1 MFVSIFVTIKGIMI
15 LKSMKPKVGY
25 VTILGLPNAGKSTL
39 LNALLGQKLS
49 ITTSKPQTTRKR
61 ILGILS
67 DENYQIIF
75 LDTPGILKPVYL
87 LQEKMMDAV
96 VQSVKDADV
105 IILILDVALDPSGE
119 KTLKNSFIYDLL
131 SKSKKPKILLLNKI
145 DLSTQQHI
153 SGLIDKVEK
162 TKYFRKIIPISSK
175 LAYNVHSVITEIIE
189 CLPEGSKFYPDD
201 IVAEKDERF
210 FVSEIIREKIFEFY
224 KDEVPY
230 SCEVVIA
237 DFKEREGRKDFIQ
250 AEIIVEKESQKG
262 ILIGKGGA
270 ALKKVGEESRTS
282 IEEFLQRQVYL
293 DLHVKVKSKWRTDEK
308 MLKSF
313 GYSKEKDNE

>member
-1 MFVSIFVTIKGIMI
+1 
-15 LKSMKPKVGY
+15 MKTKTGY

-75 LDTPGILKPVYL
+75 LDTPGILKPAYL
-87 LQEKMMDAV
+87 LQEKMMGAV
-96 VQSVKDADV
+96 IQSVKDADV
-105 IILILDVALDPSGE
+105 IILILDVALDPGGE
-119 KTLKNSFIYDLL
+119 KTLKDSFIYDLL

-145 DLSTQQHI
+145 DLTTQEQI
-153 SGLIDKVEK
+153 NSLIEKLEK

-175 LAYNVHSVITEIIE
+175 LAYNVHSVINEIIE
-189 CLPEGSKFYPDD
+189 CLPEGAKFYPDD
-201 IVAEKDERF
+201 IVADENERF
-210 FVSEIIREKIFEFY
+210 FVSEIIREKIFENY
-224 KDEVPY
+224 KDEIPY

-262 ILIGKGGA
+262 ILIGKQGA
-270 ALKKVGEESRTS
+270 ALKKVGEESRAS
-282 IEEFLQRQVYL
+282 IEEFLRRPVFL

-313 GYSKEKDNE
+313 GYSKEKDKE